1 MKKQFIKNL
10 EQKVCG
16 DRQEAHGNPADTFK
30 RIATLW
36 TAYLKNKGEFDKLDE
51 LDVALMMNL
60 FKIARIQG
68 NPKHLDSFEDLAG
81 YAVCAYEI
89 TQMER
94 TL

>member
-16 DRQEAHGNPADTFK
+16 DRQEAHGSPADTFK

-51 LDVALMMNL
+51 LDVALMMNQ

-68 NPKHLDSFEDLAG
+68 NAKHLDSLEDLAG

-89 TQMER
+89 VQSQNMD
-94 TL
+94 